1 MARFLSILALILAYV
16 TTLFFIAAMVTPW
29 WYTRYHPVGQSE
41 DQFYGSNPS
50 LDPHTGLFDRTNCFI
65 DGSCITGGQIYK
77 NNSTLQWVYT
87 AILVLMIIAW
97 FPWLLFV
104 HLIHFRSNKNRTQ
117 SRAYRPLMVI
127 SALLTWL
134 LILAAVLVFGIG
146 MYKTNG
152 VYNAGG
158 LYGDKN
164 VISQNGYT
172 GIGGDITSNSKRQAG
187 GSGPYGPSG
196 PSGPSGPIN
205 HPSTQFESSSSP
217 QVGPSVATQSGLT
230 GFSQTGPS
238 ASESGS
244 PSTFSVFFPGT
255 TPSDTGVASSTGV
268 ATTQFASSTQQ
279 ATGIATTQF
288 ASGTNTQTTSTST
301 QPSSTES
308 DPNNNVNGDNDF
320 GYGGVPPR
328 DQNLYMA
335 PHAFGTLPYGN
346 QGYTLL
352 GAGIPVFGDVAS
364 TDSFV
369 GDIAYQWGA
378 HAAWYFAIFV
388 LALIPLTLILAL
400 AFKTAERVVTTQR
413 VVTQGPVVTS
423 AIPAMGT
430 RQAPVLI

>member
-1 MARFLSILALILAYV
+1 MARILSILALILAYV

-29 WYTRYHPVGQSE
+29 WFTRYHPVGQSE
-41 DQFYGSNPS
+41 DQFYGSNPT

-87 AILVLMIIAW
+87 AILVLMIVAW
-97 FPWLLFV
+97 VPWLLFV
-104 HLIHFRSNKNRTQ
+104 HLIHFRSSKNHTQ
-117 SRAYRPLMVI
+117 SRVYRPLMVI

-134 LILAAVLVFGIG
+134 LVLAAVLVFAIG

-158 LYGDKN
+158 LYGDKT
-164 VISQNGYT
+164 VVSQNGYT
-172 GIGGDITSNSKRQAG
+172 GIGGDSNSNNKRTVG
-187 GSGPYGPSG
+187 GSGPSG
-196 PSGPSGPIN
+196 VSGPSGPIYT
-205 HPSTQFESSSSP
+205 PSTEFASSSSP
-217 QVGPSVATQSGLT
+217 QVGPTAASQT
-230 GFSQTGPS
+230 GPNGISQTGPS
-238 ASESGS
+238 ASS
-244 PSTFSVFFPGT
+244 PAT
-255 TPSDTGVASSTGV
+255 TADTGMASS
-268 ATTQFASSTQQ
+268 SQQ

-288 ASGTNTQTTSTST
+288 ASGTSSQTGVESSTQPASTST
-301 QPSSTES
+301 EPTSTGS
-308 DPNNNVNGDNDF
+308 DPNNIVGDNDF
-320 GYGGVPPR
+320 GYQGVPPR

-352 GAGIPVFGDVAS
+352 GAGIPVFGDISS
-364 TDSFV
+364 TSSFV

-378 HAAWYFAIFV
+378 HAAWYFAILL

-413 VVTQGPVVTS
+413 VVTQGPVVAS
-423 AIPAMGT
+423 SVIPAMGT
-430 RQAPVLI
+430 RQAAPILV